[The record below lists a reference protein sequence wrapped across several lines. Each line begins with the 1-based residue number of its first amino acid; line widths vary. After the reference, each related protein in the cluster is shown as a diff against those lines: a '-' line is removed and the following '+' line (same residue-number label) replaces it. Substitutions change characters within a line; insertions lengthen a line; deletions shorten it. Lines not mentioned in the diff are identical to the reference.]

1 MIYSADAPSR
11 SSRGTPAPQYDFS
24 AYSAQQYQPRATTET
39 SAETSALQGESVARL
54 QQYWNAEPTQL
65 REQRHTRRSSISSLS
80 QADIFHMLPIEAPD
94 PHAQDL
100 LNRFFTGM
108 SEGRVGQSAAVP
120 YVPPDLDL
128 SQILEDKGSCHALRE
143 WQIVFV
149 AGNN

>member
-11 SSRGTPAPQYDFS
+11 SSRGTPVPPPDFTS
-24 AYSAQQYQPRATTET
+24 YPAQQPQLGRTTSHAEGST
-39 SAETSALQGESVARL
+39 SQTGSVARL
-54 QQYWNAEPTQL
+54 QQYWNAEPTQP

-100 LNRFFTGM
+100 LHRFFTGI
-108 SEGRVGQSAAVP
+108 SEGRVGQSAAAP

-128 SQILEDKGSCHALRE
+128 SQILEDKGSCHALRKS
-143 WQIVFV
+143 Q
-149 AGNN
+149 AMCTTASS